1 MEAIFSTLT
10 DEQRVNTLNSIY
22 QKSLSTS
29 KDNLAFSAD
38 KLVYIKPFISKLKN
52 NNGVAEDL
60 SSRLMARQIIDELL
74 QDIFD
79 EIGANST
86 SSEASINKMALE
98 YGFNMFVRNDHV
110 EDFYY
115 ANKVA

>member
-1 MEAIFSTLT
+1 MEAIFTTLT
-10 DEQRVNTLNSIY
+10 DEQRVSTLNSIY
-22 QKSLSTS
+22 QKCLSTS

-38 KLVYIKPFISKLKN
+38 KLVYIKPFVSKLQN
-52 NNGVAEDL
+52 DNGGTQDL
-60 SSRLMARQIIDELL
+60 SSRLMTRQVIDELL

-79 EIGANST
+79 EIQLTST
-86 SSEASINKMALE
+86 NNEASINKMALE
-98 YGFNMFVRNDHV
+98 YGFNMFVSNDRV

>member
-10 DEQRVNTLNSIY
+10 DEQRANTLNSIY

-38 KLVYIKPFISKLKN
+38 KLVYIKPFISKLQNDK
-52 NNGVAEDL
+52 GVNQDL
-60 SSRLMARQIIDELL
+60 SSRLMTRQVIDDLL

-79 EIGANST
+79 EIEVSSVN
-86 SSEASINKMALE
+86 SEASINKIALE
-98 YGFNMFVRNDHV
+98 YGLNIFVNNNHE